1 MVEAIEER
9 LAVDAH
15 PREQGLD
22 FLVLVEDETCVD
34 DGLLQ
39 EKADGFVV
47 GDAVLASLR

>member
-39 EKADGFVV
+39 EEAGGLVV